1 MHKEKAKAKTKTKRL
16 QTTRTKTTRL
26 LAFCD
31 GYHGRVDDE
40 TQREMNTLR
49 SREQH

>member
-1 MHKEKAKAKTKTKRL
+1 MGREKAKTKTKRL

-31 GYHGRVDDE
+31 GYNGRVDDE
-40 TQREMNTLR
+40 NQR
-49 SREQH
+49 